1 MKSQPAKTL
10 RLALSRSSN
19 LAGIALML
27 IGIFFF
33 ALNDAMG
40 KFLIATFS
48 VGQILLIRSAAAL
61 VILIPFIWKEG
72 WTPFRKAPRPWLQFW
87 RPVFATFEVAAFYWA
102 LQYMSLAD
110 VMTFY
115 LAGPIYVTA
124 MSPFLLGETVGW
136 RRWVAVCAG
145 FVGVMI
151 ALNPTAASLTPAAFV
166 AIAGS
171 LAFSILMIQTRLVR
185 GTSDTVLITT
195 QTVGALVFGAIVA
208 PFQWVPMSGWDTW
221 LLLQLGVVAMVAHMC
236 INRSLKVAPA
246 SVVVPYQY
254 TTIVWAIVLGYI
266 FFGDIP
272 SVTMVIGASTIIAAG
287 IYIFVREQR
296 LAKQTSFAEPP

>member
-1 MKSQPAKTL
+1 
-10 RLALSRSSN
+10 
-19 LAGIALML
+19 ML

-40 KFLIATFS
+40 KFLISTFS

-61 VILIPFIWKEG
+61 VILIPFIRREG
-72 WTPFRKAPRPWLQFW
+72 WAPFRNAPRPWLQFW
-87 RPVFATFEVAAFYWA
+87 RPLAATFEVAAFYWA
-102 LQYMSLAD
+102 LAYMSLAD

-124 MSPFLLGETVGW
+124 MSPFLLGEKVGW
-136 RRWVAVCAG
+136 RRWAAVCAG

-166 AIAGS
+166 AIGGS
-171 LAFSILMIQTRLVR
+171 LSFSILMIMTRLVR

-195 QTVGALVFGAIVA
+195 QTVGALIFGAIVA
-208 PFQWVPMSGWDTW
+208 PFQWVPMTWWDTW

-254 TTIVWAIVLGYI
+254 TTIVWAILLGYI
-266 FFGDIP
+266 FFADIP
-272 SVTMVIGASTIIAAG
+272 SVTMVVGAATIIAAG
-287 IYIFVREQR
+287 IYIFVREQAA
-296 LAKQTSFAEPP
+296 AKQTSFAEPP